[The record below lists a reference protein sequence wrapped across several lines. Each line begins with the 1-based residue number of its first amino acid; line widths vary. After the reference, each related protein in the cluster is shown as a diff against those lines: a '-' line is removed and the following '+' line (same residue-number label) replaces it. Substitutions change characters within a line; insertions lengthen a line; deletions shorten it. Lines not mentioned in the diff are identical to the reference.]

1 MNSCL
6 ADLSRLI
13 PSSYIKKGRGRVEK
27 TEIVQMAIKYIR
39 QLQQGGGGGGG
50 GDGRSQSKQLF
61 RSTLT
66 YIPT

>member
-13 PSSYIKKGRGRVEK
+13 PSSYLKKGRGRVEK

-39 QLQQGGGGGGG
+39 QLQQQ
-50 GDGRSQSKQLF
+50 GDNRQPSNSNFLNNYLK
-61 RSTLT
+61 RKK
-66 YIPT
+66 